1 MKREEKKWRREEGRG
16 GKRITERERETERKR
31 KEKIGSEKGREGS
44 GEGGLE

>member
-31 KEKIGSEKGREGS
+31 KIGSEKGREGS